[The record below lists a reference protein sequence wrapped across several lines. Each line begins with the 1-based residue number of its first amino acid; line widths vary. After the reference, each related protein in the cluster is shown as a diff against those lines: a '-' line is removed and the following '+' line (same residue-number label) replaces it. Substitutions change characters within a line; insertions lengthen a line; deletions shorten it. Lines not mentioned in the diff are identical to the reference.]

1 MKRQLILAQ
10 DSLPDDVAL
19 SIMKFLEV
27 SDVCSL
33 GSCSKFWREIST
45 SECLWKHLCQLRWPG
60 IVLEDEIEAEI
71 HDHDQ
76 PKMPSLKGWR
86 GLYVKKHN
94 LMAEKA
100 AVVRK
105 SLSCSEIDV
114 NMYHKALEDMKRM
127 QFGFKDVQM
136 FFLKSGINV
145 LLNFVGLH
153 YCIKELG
160 VQVGSMT
167 EALNTCNI
175 QDRLVYIQWW
185 EAGNW
190 LHRFKPP
197 DVLHARRVPL
207 YDFTSVEGA
216 KILRMLERG
225 IAGDILCIKMYSS
238 EPHNKRNPTRICT
251 MCKGLR
257 KDDPQELIPSA
268 IPQSS

>member
-160 VQVGSMT
+160 VQVTLLSLYVILVERVDFFVQNGIVDTVYVSYHVNVLLVIEST
-167 EALNTCNI
+167 SCG
-175 QDRLVYIQWW
+175 LVYLFCYCCLRI
-185 EAGNW
+185 
-190 LHRFKPP
+190 
-197 DVLHARRVPL
+197 VLVKFL
-207 YDFTSVEGA
+207 S
-216 KILRMLERG
+216 
-225 IAGDILCIKMYSS
+225 
-238 EPHNKRNPTRICT
+238 
-251 MCKGLR
+251 
-257 KDDPQELIPSA
+257 
-268 IPQSS
+268 